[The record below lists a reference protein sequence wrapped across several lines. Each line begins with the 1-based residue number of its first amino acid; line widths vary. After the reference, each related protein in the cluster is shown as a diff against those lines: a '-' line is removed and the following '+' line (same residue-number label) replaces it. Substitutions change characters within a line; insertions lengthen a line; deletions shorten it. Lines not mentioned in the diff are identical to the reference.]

1 MISANVVARFSC
13 PGQVSKMA
21 ISNKSYAHNY
31 LLNFLFFYSVI
42 EKFVESGSVFHVLKY
57 AFPSHPVYHPF
68 DSAARGC
75 RTIRRHSNPTLP
87 PLTPLLTAIL
97 TENRNFG
104 YVTSLIVTLYLSLC
118 ILLSIFVTHI
128 VINVFGV

>member
-1 MISANVVARFSC
+1 
-13 PGQVSKMA
+13 
-21 ISNKSYAHNY
+21 
-31 LLNFLFFYSVI
+31 
-42 EKFVESGSVFHVLKY
+42 
-57 AFPSHPVYHPF
+57 
-68 DSAARGC
+68 
-75 RTIRRHSNPTLP
+75 
-87 PLTPLLTAIL
+87 LLTAIL